1 MFGFPWMSASRHN
14 AADDNFSTYLL
25 NRAPTWSTSCRL
37 RHSSDVEAIVKKYV
51 DNAVRT
57 YAQASHNSWVSLELN
72 GTAKIE
78 KSLRIGRISI
88 KPSNFDL
95 VKTGQSAVIA
105 AMACYEYASGELKR
119 CLDKAVDRIRLALFD
134 WRTRFWSFS
143 RRLYRARSSAP
154 AVCTENVSLSQI
166 PSAWRE
172 GPNRVMNA
180 RCGTCS
186 T

>member
-1 MFGFPWMSASRHN
+1 MIWGARRRKSKLLYPRPSHVWISVDEASRHN
-14 AADDNFSTYLL
+14 AADAISVRFAQSSPDLVNELQI
-25 NRAPTWSTSCRL
+25 A
-37 RHSSDVEAIVKKYV
+37 HSSDVEAIVKKYV

-57 YAQASHNSWVSLELN
+57 YAQASHDSWVSLELN

-88 KPSNFDL
+88 KPGEVDL

-134 WRTRFWSFS
+134 WRTPDSD
-143 RRLYRARSSAP
+143 
-154 AVCTENVSLSQI
+154 
-166 PSAWRE
+166 
-172 GPNRVMNA
+172 
-180 RCGTCS
+180 
-186 T
+186 

>member
-1 MFGFPWMSASRHN
+1 MIWGARRRKSKLLYRLGRRMFGFPWMRRR
-14 AADDNFSTYLL
+14 DTTLLMQFQYDLL
-25 NRAPTWSTSCRL
+25 NRAPDL
-37 RHSSDVEAIVKKYV
+37 VNELQIAHSSDVEAIVKKYV

-57 YAQASHNSWVSLELN
+57 YAQASHDSWVSLELN

-88 KPSNFDL
+88 KPGEVDL

-134 WRTRFWSFS
+134 WRTPDFD
-143 RRLYRARSSAP
+143 
-154 AVCTENVSLSQI
+154 
-166 PSAWRE
+166 
-172 GPNRVMNA
+172 
-180 RCGTCS
+180 
-186 T
+186 